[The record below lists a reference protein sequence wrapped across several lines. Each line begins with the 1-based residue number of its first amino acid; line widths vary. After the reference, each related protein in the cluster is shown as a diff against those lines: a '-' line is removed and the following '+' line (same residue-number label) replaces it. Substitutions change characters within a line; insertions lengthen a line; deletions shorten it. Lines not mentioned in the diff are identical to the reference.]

1 MPRTVLITGA
11 QGFIGR
17 YLTAHWLTT
26 SPHDRVIGLGRSPG
40 NLERFTHSVTW
51 GDERVAA
58 PLPQVLRAALRDSR
72 YRYHSVPLTDRGAMK
87 DVLEQ
92 TRPDVVVHLAGALRD
107 ETAEHL
113 FRSNVLGTEQLLE
126 SIALAEIGTP
136 RFVHGSSGIIGAD
149 PSGQRLPVKDD
160 VIGVPVDL
168 YTISKAAA
176 EQVARIVA
184 ARHGIPLVIARIFN
198 VVGPGQDERHIC
210 GWLARQCAHVITGR
224 ADDTILVGPRHTT
237 RDFVDVRDV
246 ASALHRLAGQGVAGE
261 TYNVATGRE
270 TAIAEVF
277 TQFIERLPRPV
288 VVTELPARPMDVTRH
303 VADVSK
309 IEALGHRTAVPLA
322 DSVLETLQYYLDLDP
337 GAASSP
343 TEADRGAAHFL
354 QVAFQQR
361 HGYRIE
367 VRNGLL
373 GELPAELQRVFP
385 DRRMVVLTDDKVSA
399 LLGRDLTARMQ
410 ACGISAAEIVVPEGE
425 RSKSFETLRDVVAR
439 MYELGFDR
447 RALLVTLGG
456 GVIMDLGGFAASCY
470 MRGVDYVNVP
480 TTLLAQHDAAIGG
493 KVAVNAP
500 WAKNFVGAFHHPR
513 AVYCDPRVLSTLPV
527 RDLNAGIAE
536 AIKVGLIADA
546 TLIRLLET
554 HAHTVQHGRDPGLLE
569 EIVLR
574 AARGKVDLLAPDPL
588 ETDLQRPLNL
598 GHTFGHPLETLLAYQ
613 GLLHGEAV
621 AMGMAV
627 ATAASESMG
636 ICAPE
641 TAERIFRLLRAY
653 NLPPSIAL
661 VDLLA
666 ARDHVRA
673 VRLVR
678 GNQLHFVLP
687 AGIGSY
693 RIVPDLPDHVLT
705 AAIERVGA
713 HPILSRV
720 V

>member
-17 YLTAHWLTT
+17 YLVSHWLTS
-26 SPHDRVIGLGRSPG
+26 SPGDQVIGLGRSPG

-51 GDERVAA
+51 GDERVPA
-58 PLPQVLRAALRDSR
+58 PLPEPLRATLNDAR
-72 YRYHSVPLTDRGAMK
+72 YRYHAVPLTDRDAMK

-126 SIALAEIGTP
+126 CIALAGIGTP
-136 RFVHGSSGIIGAD
+136 RFIHGSSGIIGAD
-149 PSGQRLPVKDD
+149 SSGKRLPVADD
-160 VIGVPVDL
+160 AIGSPVDL
-168 YTISKAAA
+168 YTVSKAAT

-224 ADDTILVGPRHTT
+224 ADDTILVGPRDTT

-246 ASALHRLAGQGVAGE
+246 AAALHLLADRGAAGE

-277 TQFIERLPRPV
+277 DGFIARLPRPV
-288 VVTELPARPMDVTRH
+288 MVTELPARPKDVMRH

-322 DSVLETLQYYLDLDP
+322 DSITETLQYYLDLDARAIAP
-337 GAASSP
+337 APAP
-343 TEADRGAAHFL
+343 DRGAAQFL
-354 QVAFQQR
+354 EVAFQQR
-361 HGYRIE
+361 HGYTIE

-373 GELPAELQRVFP
+373 TDLPATLQCAFP

-399 LLGRDLTARMQ
+399 LVGRDLTARMQ
-410 ACGISAAEIVVPEGE
+410 GCGISAAEIVVPEGE
-425 RSKSFETLRDVVAR
+425 RSKSFETLRDVIAH

-470 MRGVDYVNVP
+470 MRGVEYVNVP

-513 AVYCDPRVLSTLPV
+513 AVYCDPAVLTSLPL

-546 TLIRLLET
+546 ALIRLLES
-554 HAHTVQHGRDPGLLE
+554 HAHAIQHDRDPKLLE

-588 ETDLQRPLNL
+588 ETDLRRPLNL
-598 GHTFGHPLETLLAYQ
+598 GHTFGHPLETRLAYQ

-653 NLPPSIAL
+653 DLPPKIAL
-661 VDLLA
+661 SDLLA
-666 ARDHVRA
+666 ARDNVRA

-678 GNQLHFVLP
+678 GNRLHFVLP

-705 AAIERVGA
+705 AAIEHVGA
-713 HPILSRV
+713 HPMFSRAV
-720 V
+720 